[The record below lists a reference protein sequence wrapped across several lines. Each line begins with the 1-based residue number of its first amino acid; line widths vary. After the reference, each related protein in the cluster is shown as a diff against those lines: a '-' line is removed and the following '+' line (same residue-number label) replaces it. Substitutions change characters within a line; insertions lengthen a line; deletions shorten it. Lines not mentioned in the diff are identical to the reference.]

1 MTVVQNP
8 PLLTKLM
15 KMMMMIEMKMMMKIM
30 MITKMT
36 VVENPALLT
45 NLCNANGDDDYTGDD
60 DESSL
65 MTVTVSLHS
74 KAVH

>member
-36 VVENPALLT
+36 VVENPPLLT
-45 NLCNANGDDDYTGDD
+45 NLCNGDDDYTGDD